1 MRKTRQPATT
11 TVPSGSGTPAPQGN
25 RAARR
30 AAAHGRAAEPGTES
44 GRLPARR
51 DGRAHTKAAHSRADF
66 AARRSG

>member
-1 MRKTRQPATT
+1 MRHTHDTSTPE
-11 TVPSGSGTPAPQGN
+11 TPAPQDN

-30 AAAHGRAAEPGTES
+30 AAARGRATDGGGAP
-44 GRLPARR
+44 RPVRR